1 MPNTEDAV
9 IRAAYRERRR
19 IERRAAIWCPRL
31 MATGYITDSAAPT
44 PGSVPAEL
52 LAAAKAALAVG
63 EYHEGEALR
72 TIYRDAVIGVGAV
85 LAALRCEVLA
95 SPRLRELAD
104 AAQAALE
111 RLGEPKFAARS
122 YVRRPGVR
130 YARRLVEALDLLLG
144 VLLHHQLIGDN
155 PLRDAAAVEMAYAA
169 SQAVMWLREPLP
181 PAEAAAR
188 WLPQSSRLYASPH
201 AFVWAP
207 MYPSAFPERYEPA
220 RKRVLAIR
228 SLAVALMLR
237 PDEVRRYEARL
248 RQVMPR
254 SWELSQPRESS
265 IRLAARVAREV
276 GHSLLDRLSD
286 PNADP
291 PQIAYAICRTLDRWL
306 AVELL
311 DLHVKGVIS
320 VPLS

>member
-1 MPNTEDAV
+1 MYT
-9 IRAAYRERRR
+9 I
-19 IERRAAIWCPRL
+19 
-31 MATGYITDSAAPT
+31 
-44 PGSVPAEL
+44 
-52 LAAAKAALAVG
+52 
-63 EYHEGEALR
+63 YHEA
-72 TIYRDAVIGVGAV
+72 TISVGAV
-85 LAALRCEVLA
+85 LNALCCEILA
-95 SPRLRELAD
+95 STRLRELAD
-104 AAQAALE
+104 AAMAALE
-111 RLGEPKFAARS
+111 RLGEPKFAVRS

-130 YARRLVEALDLLLG
+130 YARRLVEGLDPLLG
-144 VLLHHQLIGDN
+144 VLLHHQLATDS

-188 WLPQSSRLYASPH
+188 WLPQSSRLYDSPYSL
-201 AFVWAP
+201 VWEP
-207 MYPSAFPERYEPA
+207 LYPSAFPERYEPA

-228 SLAVALMLR
+228 GLAVALMLR
-237 PDEVRRYEARL
+237 PGGVRRYEARL
-248 RQVMPR
+248 RRVLAR
-254 SWELSQPRESS
+254 SWELSRFWESS
-265 IRLAARVAREV
+265 IRLAARAAREV

-286 PNADP
+286 PNADL